1 MQAGI
6 ELGIVGRP
14 QTIPLKQAAAAI
26 GQSRLMRAYKDALRK
41 HGMTAAQVLLTRDD
55 LANRRRYLNARNAL
69 YALLAWKVVPII
81 NENDTVATEEIRY
94 GDNDRL
100 AARVAQLVMA
110 DALILLSDVDGFY
123 TADPVTDPGADL
135 ASLVFS
141 FNGEIVQTIRPEGR
155 TYANDNLLLDLS
167 GSRPPVS
174 GRYTLALQATNVN
187 GQSRSRSIPLSV
199 DLEPPTITAVSPA
212 DGATLFAD
220 GPTMPLE
227 FEVSATDDVGI
238 ASVSVIG
245 DRAQGLGTDR

>member
-1 MQAGI
+1 MP
-6 ELGIVGRP
+6 R
-14 QTIPLKQAAAAI
+14 IPRFSAQSLTGGYNLSLFAAEPC
-26 GQSRLMRAYKDALRK
+26 D
-41 HGMTAAQVLLTRDD
+41 
-55 LANRRRYLNARNAL
+55 NC
-69 YALLAWKVVPII
+69 KVRVRV
-81 NENDTVATEEIRY
+81 TVK
-94 GDNDRL
+94 
-100 AARVAQLVMA
+100 
-110 DALILLSDVDGFY
+110 
-123 TADPVTDPGADL
+123 DPGADL

-245 DRAQGLGTDR
+245 DRAHNPRWRRSDRVRPYHVRIREVEHGARDWTVRVRDRQGNVTRADVRFSTGATPPPEFIFGDSFEG